1 MMTEQQHAS
10 DADQQ
15 NSDDAIERLRSK
27 PRRPPGP
34 NLAPSK
40 LPQSKLTI
48 INRWAAT
55 AESGTAEARKNKAES

>member
-1 MMTEQQHAS
+1 MMTEQQHAG

-34 NLAPSK
+34 EPRAE
-40 LPQSKLTI
+40 Q
-48 INRWAAT
+48 AA
-55 AESGTAEARKNKAES
+55 AEQVDDN